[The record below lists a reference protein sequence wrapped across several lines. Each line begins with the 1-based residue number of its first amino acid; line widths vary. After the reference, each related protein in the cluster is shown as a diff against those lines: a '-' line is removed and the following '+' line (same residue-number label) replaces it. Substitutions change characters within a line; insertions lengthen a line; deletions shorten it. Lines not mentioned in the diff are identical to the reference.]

1 MAQSRWRVVLG
12 PLTTLATVVA
22 VYLVDRYI
30 FPVPNPGAISF
41 VAVVFSAYFGGL
53 SAGLVSAIISLGYAA
68 FSFSIPGQFL
78 HYKPENLARLYV
90 LMIATPAIAVMVGL
104 LQARMRRAL
113 ARERKALVTVEA
125 SNGDLAAL
133 RAALD
138 QADYG
143 ILLLDRELR
152 AQFINR
158 TFRKIWR
165 LPDHIAD
172 SKPAYV
178 ALLYHGRDT
187 RAYAVQP
194 DVVDAHV
201 AARAAAVRAGDE
213 RPVDLMLTNGD
224 VVCVRCKA
232 LPEGGRML
240 TYATVTARVN
250 YSHEM
255 EELATLDGMT
265 GLYNRRHFFVT
276 ADGEWGR
283 FQRYQRPLSLLMVD
297 IDLFKTVNDSYGH
310 DVGDRVIVQ
319 IADACRENKRTSD
332 VIARVGGNEFALLLP
347 ETALDDAE
355 VVAERLRQSIATRE
369 VPGNGRAVNVTVSIG
384 VAEANHQMIGVTDL
398 IKQAD
403 MALYAAKRAGRN
415 RTCIYEEAA
424 EADGQYNGHSA
435 NAA

>member
-1 MAQSRWRVVLG
+1 MAQSHWRIVLG

-22 VYLVDRYI
+22 IYLVDRYV

-41 VAVVFSAYFGGL
+41 VAVVFSAYFGGVG
-53 SAGLVSAIISLGYAA
+53 AGLISAAISLGYAA
-68 FSFSIPGQFL
+68 FSFSIPGQVL
-78 HYKPENLARLYV
+78 HYKPDNLARLYV
-90 LMIATPAIAVMVGL
+90 LLVATPAIATMVGV

-113 ARERKALVTVEA
+113 EREHEALVTVEG
-125 SNGDLAAL
+125 SNRNLAAL

-138 QADYG
+138 HVDYG
-143 ILLLDRELR
+143 IVLLDSELR

-158 TFRKIWR
+158 AFRKMWR

-194 DVVDAHV
+194 DVADAHV

-213 RPVDLMLTNGD
+213 RPVDLMLTNGE
-224 VVCVRCKA
+224 VVCARCKV

-240 TYATVTARVN
+240 TYANVTARVN
-250 YSHEM
+250 YAHEM

-283 FQRYQRPLSLLMVD
+283 FQRYQRPLALLMVD
-297 IDLFKTVNDSYGH
+297 IDLFKTVNDNYGH
-310 DVGDRVIVQ
+310 DVGDQVIVQ
-319 IADACRENKRTSD
+319 IANACRENKRTSD
-332 VIARVGGNEFALLLP
+332 IVARVGGEEFALLLP
-347 ETALDDAE
+347 ETALEDAE
-355 VVAERLRQSIATRE
+355 LVAERLRRAIAARE
-369 VPGNGRAVNVTVSIG
+369 LPGNGGVVTVTVSIG
-384 VAEANHQMIGVTDL
+384 VAEANHDMNGVTDL
-398 IKQAD
+398 IKHAD
-403 MALYAAKRAGRN
+403 MALYAAKRTGRN
-415 RTCIYEEAA
+415 RICVYEKTT
-424 EADGQYNGHSA
+424 EADSQRSA
-435 NAA
+435 PSATAA

>member
-1 MAQSRWRVVLG
+1 MAQSRWRIIFG
-12 PLTTLATVVA
+12 SLTTLATVVA
-22 VYLVDRYI
+22 IYLVDRYI
-30 FPVPNPGAISF
+30 FPVPDPGTVLF
-41 VAVVFSAYFGGL
+41 VAVVFSAYFGGVG
-53 SAGLVSAIISLGYAA
+53 AGLIGAAISLCHAA

-78 HYKPENLARLYV
+78 DYEPDNLARLGV
-90 LMIATPAIAVMVGL
+90 LMIATPAVAIMVGL
-104 LQARMRRAL
+104 LRARMWRAL
-113 ARERKALVTVEA
+113 AREHDALVAVEG

-143 ILLLDRELR
+143 IVLLDRELQ

-158 TFRKIWR
+158 TFRKMWR

-213 RPVDLMLTNGD
+213 RPVDLMLTNGE
-224 VVCVRCKA
+224 VVCVRCKV

-240 TYATVTARVN
+240 TYANVTARVN
-250 YSHEM
+250 YAHEM

-297 IDLFKTVNDSYGH
+297 IDLFKTINDSYGH

-319 IADACRENKRTSD
+319 IANACRESRRTSD
-332 VIARVGGNEFALLLP
+332 IIARVGGEEFAMLLP
-347 ETALDDAE
+347 ETALEDAR
-355 VVAERLRQSIATRE
+355 VVAERLRRSIAARE
-369 VPGNGRAVNVTVSIG
+369 VPGGDGALRVTVSIG
-384 VAEANHQMIGVTDL
+384 AAEANHDMVGVTDL
-398 IKQAD
+398 IKRAD
-403 MALYAAKRAGRN
+403 VALYAAKRAGRD
-415 RTCIYEEAA
+415 RVCIHEEGA
-424 EADGQYNGHSA
+424 EADSQYNGRSA